1 MEMIFLNVFNRSL
14 AAGWLIL
21 AVIVVRL
28 LLKKAPRRLS
38 CVLWAVVAVRLLC
51 PFFPVSSF
59 SLIPSGET
67 ISAEVVRFAP
77 APAVD
82 SGIPVLNEALNP
94 IIGERFAPAPGTSVN
109 PLYIWTAIAG
119 IVWLVGVAVM
129 VGYALLSSLR
139 MRSVVREAVPLGM
152 CGESYETGEAGMCG
166 ESYET
171 GEVGMCGESYET
183 GEVGMC
189 AEPHG
194 ARPLETGAALPDN
207 VWLCDAVRSPFIL
220 GIVRPKI
227 YLPSG
232 ITREQMLCI
241 LAHEQAHVERL
252 DHCLK
257 PFGWLL
263 LSVYWFHPLVW
274 IAYMLFCRDLE
285 LACDEKVVGGMDL
298 DGRKSYS
305 HALLAC
311 SLQRKMIFSY
321 PLAFGEIGV
330 RERVK
335 GILHYRKPAGW
346 IAAVAV
352 LACAAVAVCFLT
364 DPKEKADDSKIRYL
378 DQWYSRSDL
387 SAETIAWLEWYNGLS
402 AEEQLAVSSE
412 PHDLY
417 DQAGYGGRADV
428 AVETVDAEHDAVGA
442 EDMSDNA
449 KDYMDAGH
457 DAVGT
462 EDRSDNAKE
471 HMDAGHDDGGTE
483 DMSDN
488 AGIAVDTVQVGEGA
502 EDSAIYTGTL
512 STAFG
517 IPLQLPGNEGW
528 IQDIEYRQ
536 PDGNTVE
543 VEYWDDIAEADCR
556 MTAVRDGALNL
567 SEPDI
572 AYDAAREETWMGSTG
587 SGQNVYVKVQCSG
600 DGKHVLA
607 TWEYDNGEHQYLF
620 AVRAVVSG
628 ENTDISSVP
637 KAVLSMI
644 SCLE

>member
-1 MEMIFLNVFNRSL
+1 MEMEMIFLNVFNRSL

-21 AVIVVRL
+21 AVIVVRF

-51 PFFPVSSF
+51 PFFPASSF

-67 ISAEVVRFAP
+67 ISAEAVRFAP
-77 APAVD
+77 APAID
-82 SGIPVLNEALNP
+82 SGIPALNEALNP
-94 IIGERFAPAPGTSVN
+94 MIGERFAPAPGTSVN
-109 PLYIWTAIAG
+109 PLYIWTAVAG

-129 VGYALLSSLR
+129 AGYALLGSLR
-139 MRSVVREAVPLGM
+139 MRSVVREAVPL
-152 CGESYETGEAGMCG
+152 ES
-166 ESYET
+166 
-171 GEVGMCGESYET
+171 
-183 GEVGMC
+183 
-189 AEPHG
+189 
-194 ARPLETGAALPDN
+194 GAALPDN

-298 DGRKSYS
+298 DGRKAYS

-346 IAAVAV
+346 LAAVAV

-402 AEEQLAVSSE
+402 AEEQLAVSSV

-442 EDMSDNA
+442 EDMPDNA
-449 KDYMDAGH
+449 KDYMDTGR
-457 DAVGT
+457 DSGGT
-462 EDRSDNAKE
+462 EDKSDSVKE
-471 HMDAGHDDGGTE
+471 HMDAGQDAGGTE
-483 DMSDN
+483 DMSDK
-488 AGIAVDTVQVGEGA
+488 AGIAVDTVQAGEGA
-502 EDSAIYTGTL
+502 EDSAIHTGTL
-512 STAFG
+512 SAAFG

-587 SGQNVYVKVQCSG
+587 SGQHVYVKVQCSG

-607 TWEYDNGEHQYLF
+607 TWEYDNGEHQYQF

-628 ENTDISSVP
+628 ENTDISPVP

>member
-1 MEMIFLNVFNRSL
+1 M
-14 AAGWLIL
+14 
-21 AVIVVRL
+21 
-28 LLKKAPRRLS
+28 
-38 CVLWAVVAVRLLC
+38 LWAVVAVRLLC
-51 PFFPVSSF
+51 PFFPASSF

-67 ISAEVVRFAP
+67 ISAEAVRFAP
-77 APAVD
+77 APAID
-82 SGIPVLNEALNP
+82 SGIPALTEALNP
-94 IIGERFAPAPGTSVN
+94 MIGERFAPAPGTSVN
-109 PLYIWTAIAG
+109 PLYIWTAVAG

-129 VGYALLSSLR
+129 AGYALLGSLR
-139 MRSVVREAVPLGM
+139 MRSVVREAVPL
-152 CGESYETGEAGMCG
+152 ES
-166 ESYET
+166 
-171 GEVGMCGESYET
+171 
-183 GEVGMC
+183 
-189 AEPHG
+189 
-194 ARPLETGAALPDN
+194 GAALPDN

-298 DGRKSYS
+298 DGRKAYS

-346 IAAVAV
+346 LAAVAV

-402 AEEQLAVSSE
+402 AEEQLAVSSV

-442 EDMSDNA
+442 EDMPDNA
-449 KDYMDAGH
+449 KDYMDTGQ
-457 DAVGT
+457 DSGGT
-462 EDRSDNAKE
+462 EDKSDSVKE
-471 HMDAGHDDGGTE
+471 HMNAGQDSGGTE

-488 AGIAVDTVQVGEGA
+488 AGIAVDTVQAGEGA
-502 EDSAIYTGTL
+502 EDPAIHTGTL
-512 STAFG
+512 SAAFG

-587 SGQNVYVKVQCSG
+587 SGQHVYVKVQCSG
-600 DGKHVLA
+600 DGKQVLA
-607 TWEYDNGEHQYLF
+607 TWEYDNGEHQYQF

-628 ENTDISSVP
+628 ENTDISPVP

>member
-1 MEMIFLNVFNRSL
+1 MEMEMIFLNVFNRSL

-21 AVIVVRL
+21 AVIVVRF

-51 PFFPVSSF
+51 PFFPASSF

-67 ISAEVVRFAP
+67 ISAEAVRFAP
-77 APAVD
+77 APAID
-82 SGIPVLNEALNP
+82 SGIPALNEALNP
-94 IIGERFAPAPGTSVN
+94 MIGERFAPAPGTSVN
-109 PLYIWTAIAG
+109 PLYIWTAVAG

-129 VGYALLSSLR
+129 AGYALLGSLR
-139 MRSVVREAVPLGM
+139 MRSVVREAVPL
-152 CGESYETGEAGMCG
+152 ES
-166 ESYET
+166 
-171 GEVGMCGESYET
+171 
-183 GEVGMC
+183 
-189 AEPHG
+189 
-194 ARPLETGAALPDN
+194 GAALPDN

-298 DGRKSYS
+298 DGRKAYS

-346 IAAVAV
+346 LAAVAV

-387 SAETIAWLEWYNGLS
+387 SAETIAWLEWYNVLS
-402 AEEQLAVSSE
+402 AEEQLAVSSV

-417 DQAGYGGRADV
+417 DLAGYGGRADV

-442 EDMSDNA
+442 EDMPDNA
-449 KDYMDAGH
+449 KDYMDTGQ
-457 DAVGT
+457 DSGGT
-462 EDRSDNAKE
+462 EDKSDSVKE
-471 HMDAGHDDGGTE
+471 HMDAGQDAGGTE

-488 AGIAVDTVQVGEGA
+488 AGIAVDTVQAGEGA
-502 EDSAIYTGTL
+502 EDSAIHTGTL
-512 STAFG
+512 SAAFG

-587 SGQNVYVKVQCSG
+587 SGQHVYVKVQCSG
-600 DGKHVLA
+600 DGKQVLA
-607 TWEYDNGEHQYLF
+607 TWEYDNGEHQYQF

-628 ENTDISSVP
+628 ENTDISPVP

>member
-1 MEMIFLNVFNRSL
+1 MEMEMIFLNVFNRSL

-21 AVIVVRL
+21 AVIVVRF

-51 PFFPVSSF
+51 PFFPASSF

-67 ISAEVVRFAP
+67 ISAEAVRFAP
-77 APAVD
+77 APAID
-82 SGIPVLNEALNP
+82 SGIPALNEALNP
-94 IIGERFAPAPGTSVN
+94 MIGERFAPAPGTSVN
-109 PLYIWTAIAG
+109 PLYIWTAVAG

-129 VGYALLSSLR
+129 AGYALLGSLR
-139 MRSVVREAVPLGM
+139 MRSVVREAVPL
-152 CGESYETGEAGMCG
+152 ES
-166 ESYET
+166 
-171 GEVGMCGESYET
+171 
-183 GEVGMC
+183 
-189 AEPHG
+189 
-194 ARPLETGAALPDN
+194 GAALPDN

-298 DGRKSYS
+298 DGRKAYS

-346 IAAVAV
+346 LAAVAV

-402 AEEQLAVSSE
+402 AEEQLAVSSV

-417 DQAGYGGRADV
+417 DLAGYGGRADV

-442 EDMSDNA
+442 EDMPDNA
-449 KDYMDAGH
+449 KDYMDTGQ
-457 DAVGT
+457 D
-462 EDRSDNAKE
+462 S
-471 HMDAGHDDGGTE
+471 GGTE
-483 DMSDN
+483 DKSDS
-488 AGIAVDTVQVGEGA
+488 VKEQ
-502 EDSAIYTGTL
+502 AIHTGTL

-587 SGQNVYVKVQCSG
+587 SGQHVYVKVQCSG
-600 DGKHVLA
+600 DGKQVLA
-607 TWEYDNGEHQYLF
+607 TWEYDNGEHQYQF

-628 ENTDISSVP
+628 ENTDISPVP

>member
-21 AVIVVRL
+21 AVIVVRF

-51 PFFPVSSF
+51 PFFPASSF
-59 SLIPSGET
+59 SLIPSRET

-77 APAVD
+77 APAID
-82 SGIPVLNEALNP
+82 SGIPALNEALNP
-94 IIGERFAPAPGTSVN
+94 MIGERFAPAPGTSVN
-109 PLYIWTAIAG
+109 PLYIWTAVAG

-129 VGYALLSSLR
+129 AGYALLGSLR
-139 MRSVVREAVPLGM
+139 MRSVVREAVPL
-152 CGESYETGEAGMCG
+152 ES
-166 ESYET
+166 
-171 GEVGMCGESYET
+171 
-183 GEVGMC
+183 
-189 AEPHG
+189 
-194 ARPLETGAALPDN
+194 GAALPDN

-298 DGRKSYS
+298 DGRKAYS

-346 IAAVAV
+346 LAAVAV

-402 AEEQLAVSSE
+402 AEEQLAVSSV

-442 EDMSDNA
+442 EDMPDNA
-449 KDYMDAGH
+449 KDYMDTGQ
-457 DAVGT
+457 DSGGT
-462 EDRSDNAKE
+462 EDKSDSVKE
-471 HMDAGHDDGGTE
+471 HMNAGQDSGGTE

-488 AGIAVDTVQVGEGA
+488 AGIAVDTVQAGEGA
-502 EDSAIYTGTL
+502 EDPAIHTGTL
-512 STAFG
+512 SAAFG

-587 SGQNVYVKVQCSG
+587 SGQHMYVKVQCSG

-607 TWEYDNGEHQYLF
+607 TWEYDNGEHQYQF

-628 ENTDISSVP
+628 ENTDISPVP

>member
-1 MEMIFLNVFNRSL
+1 MEMEMIFLNVFNRSL

-21 AVIVVRL
+21 AVIVVRF

-51 PFFPVSSF
+51 PFFPASSF

-67 ISAEVVRFAP
+67 ISAEAVRFAP
-77 APAVD
+77 APAID
-82 SGIPVLNEALNP
+82 SGIPALNEALNP
-94 IIGERFAPAPGTSVN
+94 MIGERFAPAPGTSVN
-109 PLYIWTAIAG
+109 PLYIWTAVAG

-129 VGYALLSSLR
+129 AGYALLSSLR
-139 MRSVVREAVPLGM
+139 MRSVVREAVPL
-152 CGESYETGEAGMCG
+152 ES
-166 ESYET
+166 
-171 GEVGMCGESYET
+171 
-183 GEVGMC
+183 
-189 AEPHG
+189 
-194 ARPLETGAALPDN
+194 GAALPDN

-298 DGRKSYS
+298 DGRKAYS

-346 IAAVAV
+346 LAAVAV

-387 SAETIAWLEWYNGLS
+387 SAETIAWLEWYNVLS
-402 AEEQLAVSSE
+402 AEEQLAVSSV

-417 DQAGYGGRADV
+417 DLAGYGGRADV

-442 EDMSDNA
+442 EDMPDNA
-449 KDYMDAGH
+449 KDYMDTGQ
-457 DAVGT
+457 DSGGT
-462 EDRSDNAKE
+462 EDKSDSVKE
-471 HMDAGHDDGGTE
+471 HMNAGQDSGGTE

-488 AGIAVDTVQVGEGA
+488 AGIAVDTVQAGEGA
-502 EDSAIYTGTL
+502 EDPAIHTGTL
-512 STAFG
+512 SAAFG

-587 SGQNVYVKVQCSG
+587 SGQHVYVKVQCSG
-600 DGKHVLA
+600 DGKQVLA
-607 TWEYDNGEHQYLF
+607 TWEYDNGEHQYQF

-628 ENTDISSVP
+628 ENTDISPVP

>member
-1 MEMIFLNVFNRSL
+1 MEMEMIFLNVFNRSL

-21 AVIVVRL
+21 AVIVVRF

-51 PFFPVSSF
+51 PFFPASSF

-67 ISAEVVRFAP
+67 ISAEAVRFAP
-77 APAVD
+77 APAID
-82 SGIPVLNEALNP
+82 SGIPALNEALNP
-94 IIGERFAPAPGTSVN
+94 MIGERFAPAPGTSVN
-109 PLYIWTAIAG
+109 PLYIWTAVAG

-129 VGYALLSSLR
+129 AGYALLGSLR
-139 MRSVVREAVPLGM
+139 MRSVVREAVPL
-152 CGESYETGEAGMCG
+152 ES
-166 ESYET
+166 
-171 GEVGMCGESYET
+171 
-183 GEVGMC
+183 
-189 AEPHG
+189 
-194 ARPLETGAALPDN
+194 GAALPDN

-298 DGRKSYS
+298 DGRKAYS

-346 IAAVAV
+346 LAAVAV

-364 DPKEKADDSKIRYL
+364 DPKEKTDDSKIRYL

-402 AEEQLAVSSE
+402 AEEQLAVSSV

-442 EDMSDNA
+442 EDMPDNA
-449 KDYMDAGH
+449 KDYMDTGQ
-457 DAVGT
+457 DSGGT
-462 EDRSDNAKE
+462 EDKSDSVKE
-471 HMDAGHDDGGTE
+471 HMNAGQDSGGTE

-488 AGIAVDTVQVGEGA
+488 AGIAVDTVQAGEGA
-502 EDSAIYTGTL
+502 EDPAIHTGTL

-587 SGQNVYVKVQCSG
+587 SGQHVYVKVQCSG

-607 TWEYDNGEHQYLF
+607 TWEYDNGEHQYQF

-628 ENTDISSVP
+628 ENTDISPVP

>member
-1 MEMIFLNVFNRSL
+1 MEMEMIFLNVFNRSL

-21 AVIVVRL
+21 AVIVVRF

-67 ISAEVVRFAP
+67 ISAEAVRFAP
-77 APAVD
+77 APAID
-82 SGIPVLNEALNP
+82 SGIPALTEALNP
-94 IIGERFAPAPGTSVN
+94 MIGERFAPAPGTSVN
-109 PLYIWTAIAG
+109 PLYIWTAVAG

-129 VGYALLSSLR
+129 AGYALLGSLR
-139 MRSVVREAVPLGM
+139 MRSVVREAVPL
-152 CGESYETGEAGMCG
+152 ES
-166 ESYET
+166 
-171 GEVGMCGESYET
+171 
-183 GEVGMC
+183 
-189 AEPHG
+189 
-194 ARPLETGAALPDN
+194 GAALPDN

-298 DGRKSYS
+298 DGRKAYS

-402 AEEQLAVSSE
+402 AEEQLAVSSV

-442 EDMSDNA
+442 EDMPDNA
-449 KDYMDAGH
+449 KDYMDTGQ
-457 DAVGT
+457 DSGGT
-462 EDRSDNAKE
+462 EDKSDSVKE
-471 HMDAGHDDGGTE
+471 HMNAGQDSGGTE

-488 AGIAVDTVQVGEGA
+488 AGIAVDTVQAGEGA
-502 EDSAIYTGTL
+502 EGSAIHTGTL
-512 STAFG
+512 SAAFG

-607 TWEYDNGEHQYLF
+607 TG
-620 AVRAVVSG
+620 
-628 ENTDISSVP
+628 NTITASISISS
-637 KAVLSMI
+637 LFGR
-644 SCLE
+644 

>member
-1 MEMIFLNVFNRSL
+1 MEMEMIFLNVFNRSL

-21 AVIVVRL
+21 AVIVVRF

-51 PFFPVSSF
+51 PFFPASSF

-67 ISAEVVRFAP
+67 ISAEAVRFAP
-77 APAVD
+77 APAID
-82 SGIPVLNEALNP
+82 SGIPALNEALNP
-94 IIGERFAPAPGTSVN
+94 MIGERFAPAPGTSVN
-109 PLYIWTAIAG
+109 PLYIWTAVAG

-129 VGYALLSSLR
+129 AGYALLGSLR
-139 MRSVVREAVPLGM
+139 MRSVVREAVPL
-152 CGESYETGEAGMCG
+152 ES
-166 ESYET
+166 
-171 GEVGMCGESYET
+171 
-183 GEVGMC
+183 
-189 AEPHG
+189 
-194 ARPLETGAALPDN
+194 GAALPDN

-298 DGRKSYS
+298 DGRKAYS

-346 IAAVAV
+346 LAAVAV

-402 AEEQLAVSSE
+402 AEEQLAVSSV

-417 DQAGYGGRADV
+417 DLAGYGGRADV

-442 EDMSDNA
+442 EDMPDNA
-449 KDYMDAGH
+449 KDYMDTGQ
-457 DAVGT
+457 DSGGT
-462 EDRSDNAKE
+462 EDKSDSVKE
-471 HMDAGHDDGGTE
+471 HMNAGQDSGGTE

-488 AGIAVDTVQVGEGA
+488 AGIAVDTVQAGEGA
-502 EDSAIYTGTL
+502 EDPAIHTGTL
-512 STAFG
+512 SAAFG

-587 SGQNVYVKVQCSG
+587 SGQHVYVKVQCSG
-600 DGKHVLA
+600 DGKQVLA
-607 TWEYDNGEHQYLF
+607 TWEYDNGEHQYQF

-628 ENTDISSVP
+628 ENTDISPVP

>member
-1 MEMIFLNVFNRSL
+1 MEMEMIFLNVFNRSL

-21 AVIVVRL
+21 AVIVVRF

-51 PFFPVSSF
+51 PFFPASSF

-67 ISAEVVRFAP
+67 ISAEAVRFAP
-77 APAVD
+77 APAID
-82 SGIPVLNEALNP
+82 SGIPALNEALNP
-94 IIGERFAPAPGTSVN
+94 MIGERFAPAPGTSVN
-109 PLYIWTAIAG
+109 PLYIWTAVAG

-129 VGYALLSSLR
+129 AGYALLGSLR
-139 MRSVVREAVPLGM
+139 MRSVVREAVPL
-152 CGESYETGEAGMCG
+152 ES
-166 ESYET
+166 
-171 GEVGMCGESYET
+171 
-183 GEVGMC
+183 
-189 AEPHG
+189 
-194 ARPLETGAALPDN
+194 GAALPDN

-298 DGRKSYS
+298 DGRKAYS

-346 IAAVAV
+346 LAAVAV

-402 AEEQLAVSSE
+402 AEEQLAVSSV

-442 EDMSDNA
+442 EDMPDNA
-449 KDYMDAGH
+449 KDYMDTGQ
-457 DAVGT
+457 DSGGT
-462 EDRSDNAKE
+462 EDKSDSVKE
-471 HMDAGHDDGGTE
+471 HMNAGQDSGGTE

-488 AGIAVDTVQVGEGA
+488 AGIAVDTVQAGEGA
-502 EDSAIYTGTL
+502 EGSAIHTGTL
-512 STAFG
+512 SAAFG

-587 SGQNVYVKVQCSG
+587 SGQHVYVKVQCSG
-600 DGKHVLA
+600 DGKQVLA
-607 TWEYDNGEHQYLF
+607 TWEYDNGEHQYQF

-628 ENTDISSVP
+628 ENTDISPVP

>member
-1 MEMIFLNVFNRSL
+1 MEMEMIFLNVFNRSL

-21 AVIVVRL
+21 AVIVVRF

-51 PFFPVSSF
+51 PFFPASSF

-67 ISAEVVRFAP
+67 ISAEAVRFAP
-77 APAVD
+77 APAID
-82 SGIPVLNEALNP
+82 SGIPALNEALNP
-94 IIGERFAPAPGTSVN
+94 MIGERFAPAPGTSVN
-109 PLYIWTAIAG
+109 PLYIWTAVAG

-129 VGYALLSSLR
+129 AGYALLSSLR
-139 MRSVVREAVPLGM
+139 MRSVVREAVPL
-152 CGESYETGEAGMCG
+152 ES
-166 ESYET
+166 
-171 GEVGMCGESYET
+171 
-183 GEVGMC
+183 
-189 AEPHG
+189 
-194 ARPLETGAALPDN
+194 GAALPDN

-298 DGRKSYS
+298 DGRKAYS

-346 IAAVAV
+346 LAAVAV

-402 AEEQLAVSSE
+402 AEEQLAVSSV

-442 EDMSDNA
+442 EDMPDNA
-449 KDYMDAGH
+449 KDYMDTGR
-457 DAVGT
+457 DSGGT
-462 EDRSDNAKE
+462 EDKSDSVKE
-471 HMDAGHDDGGTE
+471 HMNAGQDAGGTE

-488 AGIAVDTVQVGEGA
+488 AGIAVDTVQAGEGA
-502 EDSAIYTGTL
+502 EDPAIHTGTL
-512 STAFG
+512 SAAFG

-587 SGQNVYVKVQCSG
+587 SGQHVYVKVQCSG

-607 TWEYDNGEHQYLF
+607 TWEYDNGEHQYQF

-628 ENTDISSVP
+628 ENTDISPVP

>member
-51 PFFPVSSF
+51 PFFPASSF

-67 ISAEVVRFAP
+67 ISAEAVRFAP
-77 APAVD
+77 APAID
-82 SGIPVLNEALNP
+82 SGIPALNEALNP
-94 IIGERFAPAPGTSVN
+94 MIGERFAPAPGTSVN
-109 PLYIWTAIAG
+109 PLYIWTAVAG

-129 VGYALLSSLR
+129 AGYALLGSLR
-139 MRSVVREAVPLGM
+139 MRSVVREAVPL
-152 CGESYETGEAGMCG
+152 ES
-166 ESYET
+166 
-171 GEVGMCGESYET
+171 
-183 GEVGMC
+183 
-189 AEPHG
+189 
-194 ARPLETGAALPDN
+194 GAALPDN

-298 DGRKSYS
+298 DGRKAYS

-346 IAAVAV
+346 LAAVAV

-402 AEEQLAVSSE
+402 AEEQLAVSSV

-442 EDMSDNA
+442 EDMPDNA
-449 KDYMDAGH
+449 KDYMDTGQ
-457 DAVGT
+457 DSGGT
-462 EDRSDNAKE
+462 EDKSDSVKE
-471 HMDAGHDDGGTE
+471 HMNAGQDSGGTE

-488 AGIAVDTVQVGEGA
+488 AGIAVDTVQAGEGA
-502 EDSAIYTGTL
+502 EDPAIHTGTL
-512 STAFG
+512 SAAFG

-587 SGQNVYVKVQCSG
+587 SGQHVYVKVQCSG

-607 TWEYDNGEHQYLF
+607 TWEYDNGEHQYQF

-628 ENTDISSVP
+628 ENTDISPVP

>member
-1 MEMIFLNVFNRSL
+1 MEMEMIFLNVFNRSL

-21 AVIVVRL
+21 AVIVVRF

-51 PFFPVSSF
+51 PFFPASSF

-67 ISAEVVRFAP
+67 ISAEAVRFAP
-77 APAVD
+77 APAID
-82 SGIPVLNEALNP
+82 SGIPALNEALNP
-94 IIGERFAPAPGTSVN
+94 MIGERFAPAPGTSVN
-109 PLYIWTAIAG
+109 PLYIWTAVAG

-129 VGYALLSSLR
+129 AGYALLSSLR
-139 MRSVVREAVPLGM
+139 MRSVVREAVPL
-152 CGESYETGEAGMCG
+152 ES
-166 ESYET
+166 
-171 GEVGMCGESYET
+171 
-183 GEVGMC
+183 
-189 AEPHG
+189 
-194 ARPLETGAALPDN
+194 GAALPDN

-298 DGRKSYS
+298 DGRKAYS

-321 PLAFGEIGV
+321 PLAFGDIGV

-346 IAAVAV
+346 LAAVAV

-402 AEEQLAVSSE
+402 AEEQLAVSSV

-442 EDMSDNA
+442 EDMPDNA
-449 KDYMDAGH
+449 KDYMDAGR
-457 DAVGT
+457 D
-462 EDRSDNAKE
+462 
-471 HMDAGHDDGGTE
+471 
-483 DMSDN
+483 
-488 AGIAVDTVQVGEGA
+488 AVDTVQAGEGA
-502 EDSAIYTGTL
+502 EDPAIHTGTL

-587 SGQNVYVKVQCSG
+587 SGQHVYVKVQCSG

-607 TWEYDNGEHQYLF
+607 TWEYDNGEHQYQF

-628 ENTDISSVP
+628 ENTDISPVP

>member
-51 PFFPVSSF
+51 PFFPASSF

-67 ISAEVVRFAP
+67 ISAEAVRFAP
-77 APAVD
+77 APAID
-82 SGIPVLNEALNP
+82 SGIPALNEALNP
-94 IIGERFAPAPGTSVN
+94 MIGERFAPAPGTSVN
-109 PLYIWTAIAG
+109 PLYIWTAVAG

-129 VGYALLSSLR
+129 AGYALLGSLR
-139 MRSVVREAVPLGM
+139 MRSVVREAVPL
-152 CGESYETGEAGMCG
+152 ES
-166 ESYET
+166 
-171 GEVGMCGESYET
+171 
-183 GEVGMC
+183 
-189 AEPHG
+189 
-194 ARPLETGAALPDN
+194 GAALPDN

-298 DGRKSYS
+298 DGRKAYS

-346 IAAVAV
+346 LAAVAV

-387 SAETIAWLEWYNGLS
+387 SAETIAWLEWYNVLS
-402 AEEQLAVSSE
+402 AEEQLAVSSV

-417 DQAGYGGRADV
+417 DLAGYGGRADV

-442 EDMSDNA
+442 EDMPDNA
-449 KDYMDAGH
+449 KDYMDAGR
-457 DAVGT
+457 D
-462 EDRSDNAKE
+462 
-471 HMDAGHDDGGTE
+471 
-483 DMSDN
+483 
-488 AGIAVDTVQVGEGA
+488 AVDTVQAGEGA
-502 EDSAIYTGTL
+502 EDPAIHTGTL
-512 STAFG
+512 SAAFG

-587 SGQNVYVKVQCSG
+587 SGQHVYVKVQCSG

-607 TWEYDNGEHQYLF
+607 TWEYDNGEHQYQF

-628 ENTDISSVP
+628 ENTDISPVP

>member
-1 MEMIFLNVFNRSL
+1 MEMEMIFLNVFNRSL

-21 AVIVVRL
+21 AVIVVRF

-51 PFFPVSSF
+51 PFFPASSF

-67 ISAEVVRFAP
+67 ISAEAVRFAP
-77 APAVD
+77 APAID
-82 SGIPVLNEALNP
+82 SGIPALNEALNP
-94 IIGERFAPAPGTSVN
+94 MIGERFAPAPGTSVN
-109 PLYIWTAIAG
+109 PLYIWTAVAG

-129 VGYALLSSLR
+129 AGYALLSSLR
-139 MRSVVREAVPLGM
+139 MRSVVREAVPL
-152 CGESYETGEAGMCG
+152 ES
-166 ESYET
+166 
-171 GEVGMCGESYET
+171 
-183 GEVGMC
+183 
-189 AEPHG
+189 
-194 ARPLETGAALPDN
+194 GAALPDN

-298 DGRKSYS
+298 DGRKAYS

-346 IAAVAV
+346 LAAVAV

-402 AEEQLAVSSE
+402 AEEQLAVSSV

-417 DQAGYGGRADV
+417 DLAGYGGRADV

-442 EDMSDNA
+442 EDMPDNA
-449 KDYMDAGH
+449 KDYMDTGQ
-457 DAVGT
+457 DSGGT
-462 EDRSDNAKE
+462 EDKSDSVKE
-471 HMDAGHDDGGTE
+471 HMNAGQDSGGTE

-488 AGIAVDTVQVGEGA
+488 AGIAVDTVQAGEGA
-502 EDSAIYTGTL
+502 EDPAIHTGTL
-512 STAFG
+512 SAAFG

-587 SGQNVYVKVQCSG
+587 SGQHVYVKVQCSG

-607 TWEYDNGEHQYLF
+607 TWEYDNGEHQYQF

-628 ENTDISSVP
+628 ENTDISPVP

>member
-1 MEMIFLNVFNRSL
+1 MEMEMIFLNVFNRSL

-21 AVIVVRL
+21 AVIVVRF

-51 PFFPVSSF
+51 PFFPASSF

-67 ISAEVVRFAP
+67 ISAEAVRFAP
-77 APAVD
+77 APAID
-82 SGIPVLNEALNP
+82 SGIPALNEALNP
-94 IIGERFAPAPGTSVN
+94 MIGERFAPAPGTSVN
-109 PLYIWTAIAG
+109 PLYIWTAVAG

-129 VGYALLSSLR
+129 AGYALLGSLR
-139 MRSVVREAVPLGM
+139 MRSVVREAVPL
-152 CGESYETGEAGMCG
+152 ES
-166 ESYET
+166 
-171 GEVGMCGESYET
+171 
-183 GEVGMC
+183 
-189 AEPHG
+189 
-194 ARPLETGAALPDN
+194 GAALPDN

-298 DGRKSYS
+298 DGRKAYS

-346 IAAVAV
+346 LAAVAV

-402 AEEQLAVSSE
+402 AEEQLAVSSV

-428 AVETVDAEHDAVGA
+428 AVETVDAENDAVGA
-442 EDMSDNA
+442 EDMPDNA
-449 KDYMDAGH
+449 KDYMDTGQ
-457 DAVGT
+457 DSGGT
-462 EDRSDNAKE
+462 EDKSDSVKE
-471 HMDAGHDDGGTE
+471 YMDAGQDAGGTE

-488 AGIAVDTVQVGEGA
+488 AGIAVDTVQAGEGA
-502 EDSAIYTGTL
+502 EDPDIHTGTL
-512 STAFG
+512 SAAFG

-587 SGQNVYVKVQCSG
+587 SGQHVYVKVQCSG
-600 DGKHVLA
+600 DGKQVLA
-607 TWEYDNGEHQYLF
+607 TWEYDNGEHQYQF

-628 ENTDISSVP
+628 ENTDISPVP

>member
-51 PFFPVSSF
+51 PFFPASSF
-59 SLIPSGET
+59 SLIPSRET

-77 APAVD
+77 APAID
-82 SGIPVLNEALNP
+82 SGIPALNEALNP
-94 IIGERFAPAPGTSVN
+94 MIGERFAPAPGTSVN
-109 PLYIWTAIAG
+109 PLYIWTAVAG

-129 VGYALLSSLR
+129 AGYALLGSLR
-139 MRSVVREAVPLGM
+139 MRSVVREAVPL
-152 CGESYETGEAGMCG
+152 ES
-166 ESYET
+166 
-171 GEVGMCGESYET
+171 
-183 GEVGMC
+183 
-189 AEPHG
+189 
-194 ARPLETGAALPDN
+194 GAALPDN

-298 DGRKSYS
+298 DGRKAYS

-346 IAAVAV
+346 LAAVAV

-402 AEEQLAVSSE
+402 AEEQLAVSSV

-442 EDMSDNA
+442 EDMPDNA
-449 KDYMDAGH
+449 KDYMDTGQ
-457 DAVGT
+457 DSGGT
-462 EDRSDNAKE
+462 EDKSDSVKE
-471 HMDAGHDDGGTE
+471 HMNAGQDSGGTE

-488 AGIAVDTVQVGEGA
+488 AGIAVDTVQAGEGA
-502 EDSAIYTGTL
+502 EDPAIHTGTL
-512 STAFG
+512 SAAFG

-587 SGQNVYVKVQCSG
+587 SGQHMYVKVQCSG

-607 TWEYDNGEHQYLF
+607 TWEYDNGEHQYQF

-628 ENTDISSVP
+628 ENTDISPVP

>member
-77 APAVD
+77 EPAID
-82 SGIPVLNEALNP
+82 SGIPALNEALNP
-94 IIGERFAPAPGTSVN
+94 IIGERFAQAPGTSVN

-129 VGYALLSSLR
+129 AGYALLSSLR
-139 MRSVVREAVPLGM
+139 MRNVVREAVPLGM
-152 CGESYETGEAGMCG
+152 CGELYETGEAGMCG

-171 GEVGMCGESYET
+171 GEVEACGESYEA
-183 GEVGMC
+183 GEVGTC

-194 ARPLETGAALPDN
+194 ARPLKTGAALPDN

-298 DGRKSYS
+298 DGRKAYS

-330 RERVK
+330 RERIK

-352 LACAAVAVCFLT
+352 LACAAVTVCFLT

-417 DQAGYGGRADV
+417 DLDGYGGGVDV

-442 EDMSDNA
+442 EDMPDNA
-449 KDYMDAGH
+449 KDYMDAGQ
-457 DAVGT
+457 DAVG
-462 EDRSDNAKE
+462 
-471 HMDAGHDDGGTE
+471 
-483 DMSDN
+483 
-488 AGIAVDTVQVGEGA
+488 TVQVGEGA
-502 EDSAIYTGTL
+502 EDPAIHNGTL
-512 STAFG
+512 SAAFG

-567 SEPDI
+567 SEQDI
-572 AYDAAREETWMGSTG
+572 AYDATREETWMGSTG

-600 DGKHVLA
+600 DGKQVLA
-607 TWEYDNGEHQYLF
+607 TWEYDNGEHQYQF

-628 ENTDISSVP
+628 ENTDISPVP

>member
-1 MEMIFLNVFNRSL
+1 MEMEMIFLNVFNRSL

-21 AVIVVRL
+21 AVIVVRF

-51 PFFPVSSF
+51 PFFPASSF

-77 APAVD
+77 APAID
-82 SGIPVLNEALNP
+82 SGIPVLNKALNP
-94 IIGERFAPAPGTSVN
+94 MIGERFAPAPGTSVN

-152 CGESYETGEAGMCG
+152 CGELYETGEVEACG
-166 ESYET
+166 ESYEA
-171 GEVGMCGESYET
+171 GEVGT
-183 GEVGMC
+183 C

-298 DGRKSYS
+298 DGRKAYS

-346 IAAVAV
+346 LAAVAV

-402 AEEQLAVSSE
+402 AEEQLAVSSV

-417 DQAGYGGRADV
+417 ELDGYGGGADV
-428 AVETVDAEHDAVGA
+428 AVETVDAEHDAVGT
-442 EDMSDNA
+442 EDM
-449 KDYMDAGH
+449 
-457 DAVGT
+457 T
-462 EDRSDNAKE
+462 DNAKE
-471 HMDAGHDDGGTE
+471 HMDAGRD
-483 DMSDN
+483 
-488 AGIAVDTVQVGEGA
+488 AVDTVQAGEGA
-502 EDSAIYTGTL
+502 EDPAIHTGTL

-587 SGQNVYVKVQCSG
+587 SGQHVYVKVQCSG

-607 TWEYDNGEHQYLF
+607 TWEYDNGEHQYQF

>member
-1 MEMIFLNVFNRSL
+1 MEMEMIFLNVFNRSL

-21 AVIVVRL
+21 AVIVVRF

-51 PFFPVSSF
+51 PFFPASSF

-67 ISAEVVRFAP
+67 ISAEAVRFAP
-77 APAVD
+77 APAID
-82 SGIPVLNEALNP
+82 SGIPALNEALNP
-94 IIGERFAPAPGTSVN
+94 MIGERFAPAPGTSVN
-109 PLYIWTAIAG
+109 PLYIWTAVAG

-129 VGYALLSSLR
+129 AGYALLSSLR
-139 MRSVVREAVPLGM
+139 MRSVVREAVPL
-152 CGESYETGEAGMCG
+152 ES
-166 ESYET
+166 
-171 GEVGMCGESYET
+171 
-183 GEVGMC
+183 
-189 AEPHG
+189 
-194 ARPLETGAALPDN
+194 GAALPDN

-298 DGRKSYS
+298 DGRKAYS

-346 IAAVAV
+346 LAAVAV

-364 DPKEKADDSKIRYL
+364 DPKEKTDDSKIRYL

-402 AEEQLAVSSE
+402 AEEQLAVSSV

-442 EDMSDNA
+442 EDMPDNA
-449 KDYMDAGH
+449 KDYMDTGQ
-457 DAVGT
+457 DSGGT
-462 EDRSDNAKE
+462 EDKSDSVKE
-471 HMDAGHDDGGTE
+471 HMNAGQDSGGTE

-488 AGIAVDTVQVGEGA
+488 AGIAVDTVQAGEGA
-502 EDSAIYTGTL
+502 EDPAIHTGTL
-512 STAFG
+512 SAAFG

-587 SGQNVYVKVQCSG
+587 SGQHVYVKVQCSG

-607 TWEYDNGEHQYLF
+607 TWEYDNGEHQYQF

-628 ENTDISSVP
+628 ENTDISPVP

>member
-1 MEMIFLNVFNRSL
+1 MEMEMIFLNVFNRSL

-21 AVIVVRL
+21 AVIVVRF

-51 PFFPVSSF
+51 PFFPASSF

-67 ISAEVVRFAP
+67 ISAEAVRFAP
-77 APAVD
+77 APAID
-82 SGIPVLNEALNP
+82 SGIPALTEALNP
-94 IIGERFAPAPGTSVN
+94 MIGERFAPAPGTSVN
-109 PLYIWTAIAG
+109 PLYIWTAVAG

-129 VGYALLSSLR
+129 AGYALLGSLR
-139 MRSVVREAVPLGM
+139 MRSVVREAVPL
-152 CGESYETGEAGMCG
+152 ES
-166 ESYET
+166 
-171 GEVGMCGESYET
+171 
-183 GEVGMC
+183 
-189 AEPHG
+189 
-194 ARPLETGAALPDN
+194 GAALPDN

-232 ITREQMLCI
+232 ITRAQMLCI

-298 DGRKSYS
+298 DGRKAYS

-346 IAAVAV
+346 LAAVAV

-402 AEEQLAVSSE
+402 AEEQLAVSSV

-442 EDMSDNA
+442 EDMPDNA
-449 KDYMDAGH
+449 KDYMDTGQ
-457 DAVGT
+457 DSGGT
-462 EDRSDNAKE
+462 EDKSDSVKE
-471 HMDAGHDDGGTE
+471 HMNAGQDSGGTE

-488 AGIAVDTVQVGEGA
+488 AGIAVDTVQAGEGA
-502 EDSAIYTGTL
+502 EGSAIHTGTL
-512 STAFG
+512 SAAFG

-587 SGQNVYVKVQCSG
+587 SGQHVYVKVQCSG
-600 DGKHVLA
+600 DGKQVLA
-607 TWEYDNGEHQYLF
+607 TWEYDNGEHQYQF

-628 ENTDISSVP
+628 ENTDISPVP

>member
-51 PFFPVSSF
+51 PFFPASSF
-59 SLIPSGET
+59 SLIPSRET

-77 APAVD
+77 APAID
-82 SGIPVLNEALNP
+82 SGIPALNEALNP
-94 IIGERFAPAPGTSVN
+94 MIGERFAPAPGTSVN
-109 PLYIWTAIAG
+109 PLYIWTAVAG

-129 VGYALLSSLR
+129 AGYALLGSLR
-139 MRSVVREAVPLGM
+139 MRSVVREAVPL
-152 CGESYETGEAGMCG
+152 ES
-166 ESYET
+166 
-171 GEVGMCGESYET
+171 
-183 GEVGMC
+183 
-189 AEPHG
+189 
-194 ARPLETGAALPDN
+194 GAALPDN

-298 DGRKSYS
+298 DGRKAYS

-346 IAAVAV
+346 LAAVAV

-402 AEEQLAVSSE
+402 AEEQLAVSSV

-417 DQAGYGGRADV
+417 DLAGYGGRADV

-442 EDMSDNA
+442 EDMPDNA
-449 KDYMDAGH
+449 KDYMDTGQ
-457 DAVGT
+457 DSGGT
-462 EDRSDNAKE
+462 EDKSDSVKE
-471 HMDAGHDDGGTE
+471 HMNAGQDSGGTE

-488 AGIAVDTVQVGEGA
+488 AGIAVDTVQAGEGA
-502 EDSAIYTGTL
+502 EDPAIHTGTL
-512 STAFG
+512 SAAFG

-587 SGQNVYVKVQCSG
+587 SGQHVYVKVQCSG

-607 TWEYDNGEHQYLF
+607 TWEYDNGEHQYQF

-628 ENTDISSVP
+628 ENTDISPVP

>member
-1 MEMIFLNVFNRSL
+1 MEMEMIFLNVFNRSL

-21 AVIVVRL
+21 AVIVVRF

-38 CVLWAVVAVRLLC
+38 CVLWADVAVRLLC
-51 PFFPVSSF
+51 PFFPASSF

-77 APAVD
+77 APAID
-82 SGIPVLNEALNP
+82 SGIPALNEALNP
-94 IIGERFAPAPGTSVN
+94 MIGERFAPAPGTSVN
-109 PLYIWTAIAG
+109 PLYIWTAVAG

-129 VGYALLSSLR
+129 AGYALLGSLR
-139 MRSVVREAVPLGM
+139 MRSVVREAVPL
-152 CGESYETGEAGMCG
+152 ES
-166 ESYET
+166 
-171 GEVGMCGESYET
+171 
-183 GEVGMC
+183 
-189 AEPHG
+189 
-194 ARPLETGAALPDN
+194 GAALPDN

-227 YLPSG
+227 YLHSG

-298 DGRKSYS
+298 DGRKAYS

-346 IAAVAV
+346 LAAVAV

-402 AEEQLAVSSE
+402 AEEQLAVSSV

-442 EDMSDNA
+442 EDMPDNA
-449 KDYMDAGH
+449 KDYMDTGQ
-457 DAVGT
+457 DSGGT
-462 EDRSDNAKE
+462 EDKSDSVKE
-471 HMDAGHDDGGTE
+471 HMNAGQDSGGTE

-488 AGIAVDTVQVGEGA
+488 AGIAVDTVQAGEGA
-502 EDSAIYTGTL
+502 EDPAIHTGTL
-512 STAFG
+512 SAAFG

-587 SGQNVYVKVQCSG
+587 SGQHVYVKVQCSG
-600 DGKHVLA
+600 DGKQVLA
-607 TWEYDNGEHQYLF
+607 TWEYDNGEHQYQF

>member
-1 MEMIFLNVFNRSL
+1 MEMEMIFLNVFNRSL

-21 AVIVVRL
+21 AVIVVRF

-51 PFFPVSSF
+51 PFFPASSF

-77 APAVD
+77 APAID
-82 SGIPVLNEALNP
+82 SGIPALNEALNP
-94 IIGERFAPAPGTSVN
+94 MIGERFAPAPGTSVN
-109 PLYIWTAIAG
+109 PLYIWTAVAG

-129 VGYALLSSLR
+129 AGYALLSSLR
-139 MRSVVREAVPLGM
+139 MRSVVREAVPL
-152 CGESYETGEAGMCG
+152 ES
-166 ESYET
+166 
-171 GEVGMCGESYET
+171 
-183 GEVGMC
+183 
-189 AEPHG
+189 
-194 ARPLETGAALPDN
+194 GAALPDN

-298 DGRKSYS
+298 DGRKAYS

-346 IAAVAV
+346 LAAVAV

-402 AEEQLAVSSE
+402 AEEQLAVSSV

-417 DQAGYGGRADV
+417 DLAGYGGRADV

-442 EDMSDNA
+442 EDMPDNA
-449 KDYMDAGH
+449 KDYMDAGR
-457 DAVGT
+457 D
-462 EDRSDNAKE
+462 
-471 HMDAGHDDGGTE
+471 
-483 DMSDN
+483 
-488 AGIAVDTVQVGEGA
+488 AVDTVQAGEGA
-502 EDSAIYTGTL
+502 EDPAIHTGTL

-587 SGQNVYVKVQCSG
+587 SGQHVYVKVQCSG

-607 TWEYDNGEHQYLF
+607 TWEYDNGEHQYQF

-628 ENTDISSVP
+628 ENTDISPVP

>member
-1 MEMIFLNVFNRSL
+1 MEMEMIFLNVFNRSL

-21 AVIVVRL
+21 AVIVVRF

-38 CVLWAVVAVRLLC
+38 CVLWAVVAVVRLC
-51 PFFPVSSF
+51 
-59 SLIPSGET
+59 GET
-67 ISAEVVRFAP
+67 ISAEAVRFAP
-77 APAVD
+77 APAID
-82 SGIPVLNEALNP
+82 SGIPALNEALNP
-94 IIGERFAPAPGTSVN
+94 MIGERFAPAPGTSVN
-109 PLYIWTAIAG
+109 PLYIWTAVAG

-129 VGYALLSSLR
+129 AGYALLGSLR
-139 MRSVVREAVPLGM
+139 MRSVVREAVPL
-152 CGESYETGEAGMCG
+152 ES
-166 ESYET
+166 
-171 GEVGMCGESYET
+171 
-183 GEVGMC
+183 
-189 AEPHG
+189 
-194 ARPLETGAALPDN
+194 GAALPDN

-298 DGRKSYS
+298 DGRKAYS

-346 IAAVAV
+346 LAAVAV

-402 AEEQLAVSSE
+402 AEEQLAVSSV

-442 EDMSDNA
+442 EDMPDNA
-449 KDYMDAGH
+449 KDYMDTGQ
-457 DAVGT
+457 DSGGT
-462 EDRSDNAKE
+462 EDKSDSVKE
-471 HMDAGHDDGGTE
+471 HMNAGQDSGGTE

-488 AGIAVDTVQVGEGA
+488 AGIAVDTVQAGEGA
-502 EDSAIYTGTL
+502 EDPAIHTGTL
-512 STAFG
+512 SAAFG

-587 SGQNVYVKVQCSG
+587 SGQHVYVKVQCSG

-607 TWEYDNGEHQYLF
+607 TWEYDNGEHQYQF

-628 ENTDISSVP
+628 ENTDISPVP

>member
-1 MEMIFLNVFNRSL
+1 MEMEMIFLNVFNRSL

-21 AVIVVRL
+21 AVIVVRF

-51 PFFPVSSF
+51 PFFPASSF

-67 ISAEVVRFAP
+67 ISAEAVRFAP
-77 APAVD
+77 APAID
-82 SGIPVLNEALNP
+82 SGIPALNEALNP
-94 IIGERFAPAPGTSVN
+94 MIGERFAPAPGTSVN
-109 PLYIWTAIAG
+109 PLYIWTAVAG

-129 VGYALLSSLR
+129 AGYALLGSLR
-139 MRSVVREAVPLGM
+139 MRSVVREAVPL
-152 CGESYETGEAGMCG
+152 ES
-166 ESYET
+166 
-171 GEVGMCGESYET
+171 
-183 GEVGMC
+183 
-189 AEPHG
+189 
-194 ARPLETGAALPDN
+194 GAALPDN

-298 DGRKSYS
+298 DGRKAYS

-346 IAAVAV
+346 LAAVAV

-387 SAETIAWLEWYNGLS
+387 SAETIAWLEWYNVLS
-402 AEEQLAVSSE
+402 AEEQLAVSSV

-417 DQAGYGGRADV
+417 DLAGYGGRADV

-442 EDMSDNA
+442 EDMPDNA
-449 KDYMDAGH
+449 KDYMDTGQ
-457 DAVGT
+457 DSGGT
-462 EDRSDNAKE
+462 EDKSDSVKE
-471 HMDAGHDDGGTE
+471 HMNAGQDSGGTE

-488 AGIAVDTVQVGEGA
+488 AGIAVDTVQAGEGA
-502 EDSAIYTGTL
+502 EDPAIHTGTL
-512 STAFG
+512 SAAFG

-587 SGQNVYVKVQCSG
+587 SGQHVYVKVQCSG

-607 TWEYDNGEHQYLF
+607 TWEYDNGEHQYQF

-628 ENTDISSVP
+628 ENTDISPVP

>member
-1 MEMIFLNVFNRSL
+1 MEMEMIFLNVFNRSL

-21 AVIVVRL
+21 AVIVVRF

-51 PFFPVSSF
+51 PFFPASSF

-67 ISAEVVRFAP
+67 ISAEAVRFAP
-77 APAVD
+77 APAID
-82 SGIPVLNEALNP
+82 SGIPALNEALNP
-94 IIGERFAPAPGTSVN
+94 MIGERFAPAPGTSVN
-109 PLYIWTAIAG
+109 PLYIWTAVAG

-129 VGYALLSSLR
+129 AGYALLSSLR
-139 MRSVVREAVPLGM
+139 MRSVVREAVPL
-152 CGESYETGEAGMCG
+152 ES
-166 ESYET
+166 
-171 GEVGMCGESYET
+171 
-183 GEVGMC
+183 
-189 AEPHG
+189 
-194 ARPLETGAALPDN
+194 GAALPDN

-298 DGRKSYS
+298 DGRKAYS

-346 IAAVAV
+346 LAAVAV

-402 AEEQLAVSSE
+402 AEEQLAVSSV

-442 EDMSDNA
+442 EDMPDNA
-449 KDYMDAGH
+449 KDYMDTGR
-457 DAVGT
+457 DSGGT
-462 EDRSDNAKE
+462 EDKSDSVKE
-471 HMDAGHDDGGTE
+471 HMNAGQDSGGTE

-488 AGIAVDTVQVGEGA
+488 AGIAVDTVQAGEGA
-502 EDSAIYTGTL
+502 EDPAIHTGTL
-512 STAFG
+512 SAAFG

-587 SGQNVYVKVQCSG
+587 SGQHVYVKVQCSG

-607 TWEYDNGEHQYLF
+607 TWEYDNGEHQYQF

-628 ENTDISSVP
+628 ENTDISPVP

>member
-1 MEMIFLNVFNRSL
+1 MEMEMIFLNVFNRSL

-21 AVIVVRL
+21 AVIVVRF

-67 ISAEVVRFAP
+67 ISAEAVRFAP
-77 APAVD
+77 APAID
-82 SGIPVLNEALNP
+82 SGIPALNEALNP
-94 IIGERFAPAPGTSVN
+94 MIGERFAPAPGTSVN
-109 PLYIWTAIAG
+109 PLYIWTAVAG

-129 VGYALLSSLR
+129 AGYALLGSLR
-139 MRSVVREAVPLGM
+139 MRSVVREAVPL
-152 CGESYETGEAGMCG
+152 ES
-166 ESYET
+166 
-171 GEVGMCGESYET
+171 
-183 GEVGMC
+183 
-189 AEPHG
+189 
-194 ARPLETGAALPDN
+194 GAALPDN

-298 DGRKSYS
+298 DGRKAYS

-346 IAAVAV
+346 LAAVAV

-402 AEEQLAVSSE
+402 AEEQLAVSSV

-442 EDMSDNA
+442 EDMPDNA
-449 KDYMDAGH
+449 KDYMDTGQ
-457 DAVGT
+457 DSGGT
-462 EDRSDNAKE
+462 EDKSDSVKE
-471 HMDAGHDDGGTE
+471 HMNAGQDSGGTE

-488 AGIAVDTVQVGEGA
+488 AGIAVDTVQAGEGA
-502 EDSAIYTGTL
+502 EDPAIHTGTL
-512 STAFG
+512 SAAFG

-587 SGQNVYVKVQCSG
+587 SGQHVYVKVQCSG
-600 DGKHVLA
+600 DGKQVLA
-607 TWEYDNGEHQYLF
+607 TWEYDNGEHQYQF

-628 ENTDISSVP
+628 ENTDISPVP

>member
-1 MEMIFLNVFNRSL
+1 MEMEMIFLNVFNRSL

-21 AVIVVRL
+21 AVIVVRF

-51 PFFPVSSF
+51 PFFPASSF

-67 ISAEVVRFAP
+67 ISAEAVRFAP
-77 APAVD
+77 APAID
-82 SGIPVLNEALNP
+82 SGIPALNEALNP
-94 IIGERFAPAPGTSVN
+94 MIGERFAPAPGTSVN
-109 PLYIWTAIAG
+109 PLYIWTAVAG

-129 VGYALLSSLR
+129 AGYALLGSLR
-139 MRSVVREAVPLGM
+139 MRSVVREAVPL
-152 CGESYETGEAGMCG
+152 ES
-166 ESYET
+166 
-171 GEVGMCGESYET
+171 
-183 GEVGMC
+183 
-189 AEPHG
+189 
-194 ARPLETGAALPDN
+194 GAALPDN

-298 DGRKSYS
+298 DGRKAYS

-346 IAAVAV
+346 LAAVAV

-402 AEEQLAVSSE
+402 AEEQLAVSSV

-442 EDMSDNA
+442 EDMPDNA
-449 KDYMDAGH
+449 KDYMDTGQ
-457 DAVGT
+457 DSGGT
-462 EDRSDNAKE
+462 EDKSDSVKE
-471 HMDAGHDDGGTE
+471 HMNAGQDSGGTE
-483 DMSDN
+483 DMSYN
-488 AGIAVDTVQVGEGA
+488 AGIAVDTVQAGEGA
-502 EDSAIYTGTL
+502 EDPAIHTGTL
-512 STAFG
+512 SAAFG

-587 SGQNVYVKVQCSG
+587 SGQHVYVKVQCSG

-607 TWEYDNGEHQYLF
+607 TWEYDNGEHQYQF

-628 ENTDISSVP
+628 ENTDISPVP

>member
-1 MEMIFLNVFNRSL
+1 MEMEMIFLNVFNRSL

-21 AVIVVRL
+21 AVIVVRF

-38 CVLWAVVAVRLLC
+38 CVLWVVVAVRLLC
-51 PFFPVSSF
+51 PFFPASSF

-67 ISAEVVRFAP
+67 ISAEAVRFAP
-77 APAVD
+77 APAID
-82 SGIPVLNEALNP
+82 SGIPALNEALNP
-94 IIGERFAPAPGTSVN
+94 MIGERFAPAPGTSVN
-109 PLYIWTAIAG
+109 PLYIWTAVAG

-129 VGYALLSSLR
+129 AGYALLSSLR
-139 MRSVVREAVPLGM
+139 MRSVVREAVPL
-152 CGESYETGEAGMCG
+152 ES
-166 ESYET
+166 
-171 GEVGMCGESYET
+171 
-183 GEVGMC
+183 
-189 AEPHG
+189 
-194 ARPLETGAALPDN
+194 GAALPDN

-298 DGRKSYS
+298 DGRKAYS

-346 IAAVAV
+346 LAAVAV

-402 AEEQLAVSSE
+402 AEEQLAVSSV

-442 EDMSDNA
+442 EDMPDNA
-449 KDYMDAGH
+449 KDYMDTGQ
-457 DAVGT
+457 DSGGT
-462 EDRSDNAKE
+462 EDKSDSVKE
-471 HMDAGHDDGGTE
+471 HMNAGQDSGGTE

-488 AGIAVDTVQVGEGA
+488 AGIAVDTVQAGEGA
-502 EDSAIYTGTL
+502 EDPAIHTGTL
-512 STAFG
+512 SAAFG

-587 SGQNVYVKVQCSG
+587 SGQHVYVKVQCSG
-600 DGKHVLA
+600 DGKQVLA
-607 TWEYDNGEHQYLF
+607 TWEYDNGEHQYQF

>member
-51 PFFPVSSF
+51 PFFPASSF
-59 SLIPSGET
+59 SLIPSRET

-77 APAVD
+77 APAID
-82 SGIPVLNEALNP
+82 SGIPALNEALNP
-94 IIGERFAPAPGTSVN
+94 MIGERFAPAPGTSVN
-109 PLYIWTAIAG
+109 PLYIWTAVAG

-129 VGYALLSSLR
+129 AGYALLGSLR
-139 MRSVVREAVPLGM
+139 MRSVVREAVPL
-152 CGESYETGEAGMCG
+152 ES
-166 ESYET
+166 
-171 GEVGMCGESYET
+171 
-183 GEVGMC
+183 
-189 AEPHG
+189 
-194 ARPLETGAALPDN
+194 GAALPDN

-298 DGRKSYS
+298 DGRKAYS

-346 IAAVAV
+346 LAAVAV

-387 SAETIAWLEWYNGLS
+387 SAETIAWLEWYNVLS
-402 AEEQLAVSSE
+402 AEEQLAVSSV

-417 DQAGYGGRADV
+417 DLAGYGGRADV

-442 EDMSDNA
+442 EDMPDNA
-449 KDYMDAGH
+449 KDYMDAGR
-457 DAVGT
+457 D
-462 EDRSDNAKE
+462 
-471 HMDAGHDDGGTE
+471 
-483 DMSDN
+483 
-488 AGIAVDTVQVGEGA
+488 AVDTVQAGEGA
-502 EDSAIYTGTL
+502 EDPAIHTGTL
-512 STAFG
+512 SAAFG

-587 SGQNVYVKVQCSG
+587 SGQHVYVKVQCSG

-607 TWEYDNGEHQYLF
+607 TWEYDNGEHQYQF

-628 ENTDISSVP
+628 ENTDISPVP

>member
-21 AVIVVRL
+21 AVIVVRF

-51 PFFPVSSF
+51 PFFPASSF

-67 ISAEVVRFAP
+67 ISAEAVRFAP
-77 APAVD
+77 APAID
-82 SGIPVLNEALNP
+82 SGIPALNEALNP
-94 IIGERFAPAPGTSVN
+94 MIGERFAPAPGTSVN
-109 PLYIWTAIAG
+109 PLYIWTAVAG

-129 VGYALLSSLR
+129 AGYALLGSLR
-139 MRSVVREAVPLGM
+139 MRSVVREAVPL
-152 CGESYETGEAGMCG
+152 ES
-166 ESYET
+166 
-171 GEVGMCGESYET
+171 
-183 GEVGMC
+183 
-189 AEPHG
+189 
-194 ARPLETGAALPDN
+194 GAALPDN

-298 DGRKSYS
+298 DGRKAYS

-346 IAAVAV
+346 LAAVAV

-402 AEEQLAVSSE
+402 AEEQLAVSSV

-442 EDMSDNA
+442 EDMPDNA
-449 KDYMDAGH
+449 KDYMDTGQ
-457 DAVGT
+457 DSGGT
-462 EDRSDNAKE
+462 EDKSDSVKE
-471 HMDAGHDDGGTE
+471 HMDAGQDSGGTE

-488 AGIAVDTVQVGEGA
+488 AGIAVDTVQAGEGA
-502 EDSAIYTGTL
+502 EDPAIHTGTL
-512 STAFG
+512 SAAFG

-587 SGQNVYVKVQCSG
+587 SGQHVYVKVQCSG
-600 DGKHVLA
+600 DGKQVLA
-607 TWEYDNGEHQYLF
+607 TWEYDNGEHQYQF

-628 ENTDISSVP
+628 ENTDISPVP

>member
-1 MEMIFLNVFNRSL
+1 MEMEMIFLNVFNRSL

-21 AVIVVRL
+21 AVIVVRF

-51 PFFPVSSF
+51 PFFPASSF

-67 ISAEVVRFAP
+67 ISAEAVRFAP
-77 APAVD
+77 APAID
-82 SGIPVLNEALNP
+82 SGIPALNEALNP
-94 IIGERFAPAPGTSVN
+94 MIGERFAPAPGTSVN
-109 PLYIWTAIAG
+109 PLYIWTAVAG

-129 VGYALLSSLR
+129 AGYALLGSLR
-139 MRSVVREAVPLGM
+139 MRSVVREAVPL
-152 CGESYETGEAGMCG
+152 ES
-166 ESYET
+166 
-171 GEVGMCGESYET
+171 
-183 GEVGMC
+183 
-189 AEPHG
+189 
-194 ARPLETGAALPDN
+194 GAALPDN

-298 DGRKSYS
+298 DGRKAYS

-346 IAAVAV
+346 LAAVAV

-402 AEEQLAVSSE
+402 AEEQLAVSSV

-442 EDMSDNA
+442 EDMPDNA
-449 KDYMDAGH
+449 KDYMDTGQ
-457 DAVGT
+457 DSGGT
-462 EDRSDNAKE
+462 EDKSDSVKE
-471 HMDAGHDDGGTE
+471 HMDAGQDSGGTE

-488 AGIAVDTVQVGEGA
+488 AGIAVDTVQAGEGA
-502 EDSAIYTGTL
+502 EDPAIHTGTL
-512 STAFG
+512 SAAFG

-587 SGQNVYVKVQCSG
+587 SGQHVYVKVQCSG
-600 DGKHVLA
+600 DGKQVLA
-607 TWEYDNGEHQYLF
+607 TWEYDNGEHQYQF

-628 ENTDISSVP
+628 ENTDISPVP

>member
-1 MEMIFLNVFNRSL
+1 MEMEMIFLNVFNRSL

-21 AVIVVRL
+21 AVIVVRF

-51 PFFPVSSF
+51 PFFPASSF

-67 ISAEVVRFAP
+67 ISAEAVRFAP
-77 APAVD
+77 APAID
-82 SGIPVLNEALNP
+82 SGIPALNEALNP
-94 IIGERFAPAPGTSVN
+94 MIGERFAPAPGTSVN
-109 PLYIWTAIAG
+109 PLYIWTAVAG

-129 VGYALLSSLR
+129 AGYALLGSLR
-139 MRSVVREAVPLGM
+139 MRSVVREAVPL
-152 CGESYETGEAGMCG
+152 ES
-166 ESYET
+166 
-171 GEVGMCGESYET
+171 
-183 GEVGMC
+183 
-189 AEPHG
+189 
-194 ARPLETGAALPDN
+194 GAALPDN

-298 DGRKSYS
+298 DGRKAYS

-346 IAAVAV
+346 LAAVAV

-402 AEEQLAVSSE
+402 AEEQLAVSSV

-442 EDMSDNA
+442 EDMPDNA
-449 KDYMDAGH
+449 KDYMDAGR
-457 DAVGT
+457 D
-462 EDRSDNAKE
+462 
-471 HMDAGHDDGGTE
+471 
-483 DMSDN
+483 
-488 AGIAVDTVQVGEGA
+488 AVDTVQAGEGA
-502 EDSAIYTGTL
+502 EDPAIHTGTL
-512 STAFG
+512 SAAFG

-587 SGQNVYVKVQCSG
+587 SGQHVYVKVQCSG

-607 TWEYDNGEHQYLF
+607 TWEYDNGEHQYQF

-628 ENTDISSVP
+628 ENTDISPVP

>member
-1 MEMIFLNVFNRSL
+1 MEMEMIFLNVFNRSL

-21 AVIVVRL
+21 AVIVVRF

-51 PFFPVSSF
+51 PFFPASSF

-67 ISAEVVRFAP
+67 ISAEAVRFAP
-77 APAVD
+77 APAID
-82 SGIPVLNEALNP
+82 SGIPALNEALNP
-94 IIGERFAPAPGTSVN
+94 MIGERFAPAPGTSVN
-109 PLYIWTAIAG
+109 PLYIWTAVAG

-129 VGYALLSSLR
+129 AGYALLSSLR
-139 MRSVVREAVPLGM
+139 MRSVVREAVPL
-152 CGESYETGEAGMCG
+152 ES
-166 ESYET
+166 
-171 GEVGMCGESYET
+171 
-183 GEVGMC
+183 
-189 AEPHG
+189 
-194 ARPLETGAALPDN
+194 GAALPDN

-298 DGRKSYS
+298 DGRKAYS

-346 IAAVAV
+346 LAAVAV

-387 SAETIAWLEWYNGLS
+387 SAETIAWLEWYNVLS
-402 AEEQLAVSSE
+402 AEEQLAVSSV

-442 EDMSDNA
+442 EDMPDNA
-449 KDYMDAGH
+449 KDYMDTGQ
-457 DAVGT
+457 DSGGT
-462 EDRSDNAKE
+462 EDKSDSVKE
-471 HMDAGHDDGGTE
+471 HMNAGQDSGGTE

-488 AGIAVDTVQVGEGA
+488 AGIAVDTVQAGEGA
-502 EDSAIYTGTL
+502 EDPAIHTGTL
-512 STAFG
+512 SAAFG

-587 SGQNVYVKVQCSG
+587 SGQHVYVKVQCSG
-600 DGKHVLA
+600 DGKQVLA
-607 TWEYDNGEHQYLF
+607 TWEYDNGEHQYQF

-628 ENTDISSVP
+628 ENTDISPVP

>member
-1 MEMIFLNVFNRSL
+1 MEMEMIFLNVFNRSL

-21 AVIVVRL
+21 AVIVVRF

-51 PFFPVSSF
+51 PFFPASSF

-67 ISAEVVRFAP
+67 ISAEAVRFAP
-77 APAVD
+77 APAID
-82 SGIPVLNEALNP
+82 SGIPALNEALNP
-94 IIGERFAPAPGTSVN
+94 MIGERFAPAPGTSVN
-109 PLYIWTAIAG
+109 PLYIWTAVAG

-129 VGYALLSSLR
+129 AGYALLGSLR
-139 MRSVVREAVPLGM
+139 MRSVVREAVPL
-152 CGESYETGEAGMCG
+152 ES
-166 ESYET
+166 
-171 GEVGMCGESYET
+171 
-183 GEVGMC
+183 
-189 AEPHG
+189 
-194 ARPLETGAALPDN
+194 GAALPDN

-298 DGRKSYS
+298 DGRKAYS

-346 IAAVAV
+346 LAAVAV

-402 AEEQLAVSSE
+402 AEEQLAVSSV

-442 EDMSDNA
+442 EDMPDNA
-449 KDYMDAGH
+449 KDYMDTGQ
-457 DAVGT
+457 DSGGT
-462 EDRSDNAKE
+462 EDKSDSVKE
-471 HMDAGHDDGGTE
+471 HMDAGQDSGGTE

-488 AGIAVDTVQVGEGA
+488 AGIAVDTVQAGEGA
-502 EDSAIYTGTL
+502 EGSAIHTGTL
-512 STAFG
+512 SAAFG

-587 SGQNVYVKVQCSG
+587 SGQHVYVKVQCSG
-600 DGKHVLA
+600 DGKQVLA
-607 TWEYDNGEHQYLF
+607 TWEYDNGEHQYQF

-628 ENTDISSVP
+628 ENTDISPVP

>member
-1 MEMIFLNVFNRSL
+1 MEMEMIFLNVFNRSL

-21 AVIVVRL
+21 AVIVVRF

-51 PFFPVSSF
+51 PFFPASSF

-67 ISAEVVRFAP
+67 ISAEAVRFAP
-77 APAVD
+77 APAID
-82 SGIPVLNEALNP
+82 SGIPALNEALNP
-94 IIGERFAPAPGTSVN
+94 MIGERFAPAPGTSVN
-109 PLYIWTAIAG
+109 PLYIWTAVAG

-129 VGYALLSSLR
+129 AGYALLSSLR
-139 MRSVVREAVPLGM
+139 MRSVVQEAVPL
-152 CGESYETGEAGMCG
+152 ES
-166 ESYET
+166 
-171 GEVGMCGESYET
+171 
-183 GEVGMC
+183 
-189 AEPHG
+189 
-194 ARPLETGAALPDN
+194 GAALPDN

-298 DGRKSYS
+298 DGRKAYS

-346 IAAVAV
+346 LAAVAV

-402 AEEQLAVSSE
+402 AEEQLAVSSV

-442 EDMSDNA
+442 EDMPDNA
-449 KDYMDAGH
+449 KDYMDTGQ
-457 DAVGT
+457 DSGGT
-462 EDRSDNAKE
+462 EDKSDSVKE
-471 HMDAGHDDGGTE
+471 HMNAGQDSGGTE

-488 AGIAVDTVQVGEGA
+488 AGIAVDTVQAGEGA
-502 EDSAIYTGTL
+502 EDPAIHTGTL
-512 STAFG
+512 SAAFG

-587 SGQNVYVKVQCSG
+587 SGQHVYVKVQCSG

-607 TWEYDNGEHQYLF
+607 TWEYDNGEHQYQF

-628 ENTDISSVP
+628 ENTDISPVP

>member
-51 PFFPVSSF
+51 PFFPASSF

-77 APAVD
+77 APAID
-82 SGIPVLNEALNP
+82 SGIPALNEALNP
-94 IIGERFAPAPGTSVN
+94 MIGERFAPAPGTSVN

-119 IVWLVGVAVM
+119 IAWLVGVAVM
-129 VGYALLSSLR
+129 AGYALLSSLR

-152 CGESYETGEAGMCG
+152 CGELYETGEAGMCG

-171 GEVGMCGESYET
+171 GEAGMCGESYEA
-183 GEVGMC
+183 GEVGTC

-194 ARPLETGAALPDN
+194 ARPLKTGAALPDN

-298 DGRKSYS
+298 DGRKAYS

-417 DQAGYGGRADV
+417 ELDGYGGRADV

-442 EDMSDNA
+442 EDMPDNA
-449 KDYMDAGH
+449 KDYMDAGQ
-457 DAVGT
+457 DAVG
-462 EDRSDNAKE
+462 
-471 HMDAGHDDGGTE
+471 
-483 DMSDN
+483 
-488 AGIAVDTVQVGEGA
+488 TVQVGEGA
-502 EDSAIYTGTL
+502 EDPAIHNGTL
-512 STAFG
+512 SAAFG

-587 SGQNVYVKVQCSG
+587 SGQHVYVKVQCSG

-607 TWEYDNGEHQYLF
+607 TWEYDNGEHQYQF

-628 ENTDISSVP
+628 ENTDISPVP

>member
-1 MEMIFLNVFNRSL
+1 MEMEMIFLNVFNRSL

-21 AVIVVRL
+21 AVIVVRF

-51 PFFPVSSF
+51 PFFPASSF

-67 ISAEVVRFAP
+67 ISAEAVRFAP
-77 APAVD
+77 APAID

-94 IIGERFAPAPGTSVN
+94 MIGERFAPAPGTSVN
-109 PLYIWTAIAG
+109 PLYIWTAVAG

-129 VGYALLSSLR
+129 AGYALLGSLR

-152 CGESYETGEAGMCG
+152 C
-166 ESYET
+166 
-171 GEVGMCGESYET
+171 
-183 GEVGMC
+183 

-194 ARPLETGAALPDN
+194 ARPLESGAALPDN

-298 DGRKSYS
+298 DGRKAYS

-346 IAAVAV
+346 LAAVAV

-402 AEEQLAVSSE
+402 AEEQLAVSSV

-442 EDMSDNA
+442 EDMPDNA
-449 KDYMDAGH
+449 KDYMDTGQ
-457 DAVGT
+457 DSGGT
-462 EDRSDNAKE
+462 EDKSDSVKE
-471 HMDAGHDDGGTE
+471 HMNAGQDSGGTE

-488 AGIAVDTVQVGEGA
+488 AGIAVDTVQAGEGA
-502 EDSAIYTGTL
+502 EDPAIHTGTL
-512 STAFG
+512 SAAFG

-587 SGQNVYVKVQCSG
+587 SGQHVYVKVQCSG

-607 TWEYDNGEHQYLF
+607 TWEYDNGEHQYQF

-628 ENTDISSVP
+628 ENTDISPVP